1 MYGERLR
8 ELRCEKGLT
17 QKQLAEKLNISQKS
31 LSKYER
37 ESLDLSTELIVRI
50 CRYFQVSADY
60 LLGPDDY

>member
-37 ESLDLSTELIVRI
+37 ESLGLSTELIVRI

-60 LLGPDDY
+60 LLGLDDY

>member
-50 CRYFQVSADY
+50 CRYF
-60 LLGPDDY
+60 

>member
-8 ELRCEKGLT
+8 ELRCKKGFT

-60 LLGPDDY
+60 LLGLDDY

>member
-8 ELRCEKGLT
+8 ELCCEKGLT

-60 LLGPDDY
+60 LLGLDDY

>member
-8 ELRCEKGLT
+8 ELRYEKGLT

-60 LLGPDDY
+60 LLGLDDY

>member
-17 QKQLAEKLNISQKS
+17 QKQLAETLNISQKS

-60 LLGPDDY
+60 LLGLDDY

>member
-8 ELRCEKGLT
+8 ELGCEKGLT

-60 LLGPDDY
+60 LLGLDDY

>member
-37 ESLDLSTELIVRI
+37 ESLDVSTELIVRI

-60 LLGPDDY
+60 LLGLDDY

>member
-8 ELRCEKGLT
+8 ELRCEKALT

-60 LLGPDDY
+60 LLGLDDY

>member
-8 ELRCEKGLT
+8 ELRCEKGFT

-60 LLGPDDY
+60 LLGLDDY

>member
-60 LLGPDDY
+60 LLGLDDY

>member
-37 ESLDLSTELIVRI
+37 ESLDLSTELMVRI

-60 LLGPDDY
+60 LLGLDDY

>member
-60 LLGPDDY
+60 PLGLDDY

>member
-8 ELRCEKGLT
+8 ELRCEKGFT

-31 LSKYER
+31 LGKYER

>member
-8 ELRCEKGLT
+8 ELRCEKGFT

-31 LSKYER
+31 LGKYER

-60 LLGPDDY
+60 LLGLDDY

>member
-37 ESLDLSTELIVRI
+37 ESLDLSTEMIVRI

-60 LLGPDDY
+60 LLGLDDY

>member
-8 ELRCEKGLT
+8 ELRSEKGLT

-50 CRYFQVSADY
+50 
-60 LLGPDDY
+60 

>member
-50 CRYFQVSADY
+50 CRHFQVSADY

>member
-17 QKQLAEKLNISQKS
+17 QKQLAEKLNISQNS

-60 LLGPDDY
+60 LLGLDDY

>member
-31 LSKYER
+31 LGKYER

-60 LLGPDDY
+60 LLGLDDY

>member
-1 MYGERLR
+1 MYGERLC
-8 ELRCEKGLT
+8 ELRCEKGFT

-31 LSKYER
+31 LSKYEG

-60 LLGPDDY
+60 LLGLDDY

>member
-17 QKQLAEKLNISQKS
+17 KKQLAEKLNISQKS

-60 LLGPDDY
+60 LLGLDDY

>member
-8 ELRCEKGLT
+8 ELHCEKGFT

-60 LLGPDDY
+60 LLGLDDY

>member
-17 QKQLAEKLNISQKS
+17 QKQLAEELNISQKS

>member
-8 ELRCEKGLT
+8 ELRCEKGFT

-31 LSKYER
+31 LSKYEG

-60 LLGPDDY
+60 LLGLDDY

>member
-31 LSKYER
+31 LNKYEG

-60 LLGPDDY
+60 LLGLDDY

>member
-8 ELRCEKGLT
+8 ELSCEKALT

-60 LLGPDDY
+60 LLGLDDY

>member
-37 ESLDLSTELIVRI
+37 ESPDLSTELIARI

>member
-1 MYGERLR
+1 VYGERLR
-8 ELRCEKGLT
+8 ELRCEKGFT

-31 LSKYER
+31 LGKYER

-60 LLGPDDY
+60 LLGLDDY

>member
-17 QKQLAEKLNISQKS
+17 QKQLAEELNISQKS

-60 LLGPDDY
+60 LLGLDDY

>member
-31 LSKYER
+31 LSKHER

-60 LLGPDDY
+60 LLGLDDY

>member
-8 ELRCEKGLT
+8 ELRCVKGLT

-60 LLGPDDY
+60 LLGLDDY

>member
-31 LSKYER
+31 LSKYEG

-60 LLGPDDY
+60 LLGLDDY

>member
-37 ESLDLSTELIVRI
+37 ESLDLNTELIVRI